1 LDTWMM
7 SAKAKHPNCAYKWW
21 NYISSPS
28 VQAQQANFYGETPVN
43 KKACSFMN
51 KISKGSCA
59 TYKANAPDAY
69 YRSIK
74 FWKTP
79 VADCGDSRGKVC
91 TSYTKWVQAWT
102 QVKS

>member
-1 LDTWMM
+1 M
-7 SAKAKHPNCAYKWW
+7 WW
-21 NYISSPS
+21 SYISSPK
-28 VQAQQANFYGETPVN
+28 VQAQQATFYGETPVN
-43 KKACSFMN
+43 KKACPFMD
-51 KISKGSCA
+51 KITKGSCA
-59 TYKANAPDAY
+59 HSTRRTHLTRY

-79 VADCGDSRGKVC
+79 LADCGDSRGKVC

>member
-1 LDTWMM
+1 MM
-7 SAKAKHPNCAYKWW
+7 SAKAKHPNCAYMWMDYVSAPK
-21 NYISSPS
+21 
-28 VQAQQANFYGETPVN
+28 VQAQQATYYGETPGQQEGLPVH
-43 KKACSFMN
+43 
-51 KISKGSCA
+51 GQDRPRLCA
-59 TYKANAPDAY
+59 TYKANAPDVY

-79 VADCGDSRGKVC
+79 LADCGDSRGKVC